1 MENQNMTSEAKRRRI
16 ASRAALELRDGDYV
30 NLGIGLPT
38 LVANHLPPGLEI
50 TLQSENGMLG
60 LGPYPYEDEVDPD
73 LINAGK
79 ETVTAAPVTSFFSS
93 ADAFAMIRGG
103 HMNVTILGAM
113 EVDQNGSLANWTI
126 PGKMVKGMGGA
137 MDLVAGTKRVIV
149 AMEHTT
155 KDGAPRIVRQC
166 TLPLTGVGVVQTIIT
181 ELAVIRVADRR
192 LYIDEL
198 MPGSTLEQVI
208 ASTGAELHVSAH
220 LQQGGVGPQ

>member
-1 MENQNMTSEAKRRRI
+1 
-16 ASRAALELRDGDYV
+16 
-30 NLGIGLPT
+30 
-38 LVANHLPPGLEI
+38 
-50 TLQSENGMLG
+50 
-60 LGPYPYEDEVDPD
+60 
-73 LINAGK
+73 
-79 ETVTAAPVTSFFSS
+79 
-93 ADAFAMIRGG
+93 
-103 HMNVTILGAM
+103 
-113 EVDQNGSLANWTI
+113 
-126 PGKMVKGMGGA
+126 

-181 ELAVIRVADRR
+181 ELAVIRVADQR

-208 ASTGAELHVSAH
+208 ASTGAELHVSVH